1 MKTLVDPAI
10 DVADDGIKREGDQ
23 SMYEVPMLEST
34 EAIVYRA
41 ATMQMIRGFKHPE
54 SWKKLYS
61 FAKGLSE
68 KG

>member
-1 MKTLVDPAI
+1 MKILVDPAT
-10 DVADDGIKREGDQ
+10 DFADDGSKREGAQ

>member
-1 MKTLVDPAI
+1 
-10 DVADDGIKREGDQ
+10 
-23 SMYEVPMLEST
+23 MLEST